1 MRIRRNSEQRETDA
15 LETPVPAAFPPA
27 VDHVLALQRTAGN
40 AAVTNI
46 LARYDEVPT
55 GVIDTDVEDESDW
68 EDDDED
74 EEVEVVAPVTTS
86 SAPKRSEA
94 EQREYDKGLAAAG
107 YEIQPTAAKEEP
119 VAAPVEVVEEPEQEE
134 LDEKA
139 LRKLEKKERKRAE
152 KQAEKDKIERAK
164 QRRAA
169 AEQRRDARQQRG
181 GMGPKLEPW
190 VDPNEGRAEKRH
202 TFEIQ
207 KLERQI
213 QQLHERIRKVSP
225 SLTAEHAA
233 LRAKIKELAAER
245 DARAKEKER
254 LRQVRDAPPA
264 RPHSFQVKGVDE
276 RYIDEEES
284 TELFVGG
291 AMDHLAGDKKRFGL
305 EALDDR
311 EALKVVY
318 GWTEEDCVKHYDN
331 AAKGQKATEARTEQ
345 LRTEEQRAKHFLKLG
360 ADIEQAGAPFDT
372 SKSTSKASGPG
383 FAIFVMSERGQ
394 FYAGSH
400 KVGLFHH
407 SSLLAGEDA
416 ACGGEMKATNG
427 KLEHIT
433 NKSGHYTPN
442 PDHLQQALGEL
453 ARGGVK
459 LGGVAATVWDK
470 NKEGKIVK
478 RRYDAA
484 VFMRRGRDAE
494 PLEEWVE

>member
-1 MRIRRNSEQRETDA
+1 MRTRRNSDQRDEEARDA
-15 LETPVPAAFPPA
+15 PVPAVLPPA

-40 AAVTNI
+40 AAVANV

-55 GVIDTDVEDESDW
+55 GVIDVDSDDEDDESDF
-68 EDDDED
+68 EDDE
-74 EEVEVVAPVTTS
+74 EEVVPVVAPVS
-86 SAPKRSEA
+86 SAPQRTAE
-94 EQREYDKGLAAAG
+94 EQREYDKKLMAGG
-107 YEIQPTAAKEEP
+107 YEVQPTIPVIEEAK
-119 VAAPVEVVEEPEQEE
+119 AAPVEVKQSDAE

-139 LRKLEKKERKRAE
+139 RRKLEKKERKRAE
-152 KQAEKDKIERAK
+152 KQAEQDKIERAK

-169 AEQRRDARQQRG
+169 AEQRRETRQQRG
-181 GMGPKLEPW
+181 GMGPALEPW
-190 VDPNEGRAEKRH
+190 MDPNEGRAEKRH
-202 TFEIQ
+202 AFEIQ
-207 KLERQI
+207 KLERVI
-213 QQLHERIRKVSP
+213 EQLHARIRKVSP

-233 LRAKIKELAAER
+233 LRAKIKELTVER

-264 RPHSFQVKGVDE
+264 RPHSFLVKGVDE
-276 RYIDEEES
+276 RYIDEEET
-284 TELFVGG
+284 TEMFVGG

-311 EALKVVY
+311 EALKVIY

-331 AAKGQKATEARTEQ
+331 AAKGQKATEAKTEQ
-345 LRTEEQRAKHFLKLG
+345 LRTEEQRAKHRLELG
-360 ADIEQAGAPFDT
+360 AEIVQAGAPFDT
-372 SKSTSKASGPG
+372 SKSTSKAAGPG

-416 ACGGEMKATNG
+416 ACGGEMKASNG
-427 KLEHIT
+427 RLEHIT

-442 PDHLQQALGEL
+442 SAHLRQALGEL

-459 LGGVAATVWDK
+459 LGGVTATVWDK
-470 NKEGKIVK
+470 TKEGKIAK

-484 VFMRRGRDAE
+484 DFMRRGDDAKV
-494 PLEEWVE
+494 LEEWIEG